1 MKTIELDERL
11 FAEVEEVA
19 AQTGQTATAVVEHAV
34 RESFARRGKAPEPRR
49 VQFTTDT
56 GRGVRPGID
65 LDRNAELLDFMERG
79 DVALRYDRELSAGS

>member
-19 AQTGQTATAVVEHAV
+19 AQTGQTATAVIEHAV
-34 RESFARRGKAPEPRR
+34 RESFARRGQTPEPRR

-56 GRGVRPGID
+56 GRGVRPGVN
-65 LDRNAELLDFMERG
+65 LDSHAELLDLMEQG
-79 DVALRYDRELSAGS
+79 DVAR